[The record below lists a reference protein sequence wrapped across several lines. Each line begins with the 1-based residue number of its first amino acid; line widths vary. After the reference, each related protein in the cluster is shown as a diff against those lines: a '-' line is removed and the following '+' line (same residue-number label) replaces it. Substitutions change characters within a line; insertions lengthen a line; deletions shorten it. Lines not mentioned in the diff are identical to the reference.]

1 MKAIVNHRQD
11 SIERDCR
18 RSRLGYAIK
27 IALQCVLVLACTA
40 LISVGTRAQ
49 LAPNQTQG
57 FGNNRLVTFTYL
69 QNFDCVDQ
77 PTLDLDFNKTPAES
91 DPNEMQTPICQPITE
106 PTQDP
111 AGGNIKH
118 TAHLYV
124 FIPMFSVD
132 NDTNPNDAMPC
143 PGTPRPGELCGPA
156 LGKALIAAFHFL
168 PEAWK
173 AKVNPAITTQCP
185 DPNNPVPGTCT
196 MHASSVDLS
205 TTLFAL
211 GQAGLISP
219 PPPAPTQPVFV
230 PTPNHSHV
238 IDNSRVNSGAI
249 WWEVRPVLILH
260 QSDWP
265 AADGSSGITSSMAMD
280 DAEAAGRAIEVGSNF
295 FLFFSSQMSSTM
307 ASMNHQH
314 PASSVAGTTSHEQS
328 AASGKARATEARVAT
343 R

>member
-1 MKAIVNHRQD
+1 MTQFR
-11 SIERDCR
+11 
-18 RSRLGYAIK
+18 
-27 IALQCVLVLACTA
+27 LACLTLVTCTCLA
-40 LISVGTRAQ
+40 FSARAQ
-49 LAPNQTQG
+49 QLAANQTNG

-77 PTLDLDFNKTPAES
+77 PLLDLDFNGVLAQS

-124 FIPMFSVD
+124 LVPMFSVD
-132 NDTNPNDAMPC
+132 NDQNPDDAMPC
-143 PGTPRPGELCGPA
+143 PNGGRPTELCGHA
-156 LGKALIAAFHFL
+156 LGEALISMFGFL

-205 TTLFAL
+205 KTLLAL
-211 GQAGLISP
+211 KKINGPLTA
-219 PPPAPTQPVFV
+219 PVFV

-238 IDNSRVNSGAI
+238 VDNSRVNTTPI
-249 WWEVRPVLILH
+249 WWEVRPVLVLD
-260 QSDWP
+260 QRDWP
-265 AADGSSGITSSMAMD
+265 AADGSSGITSSKEMD
-280 DAEAAGRAIEVGSNF
+280 DVEAAGRAIEVGSNF
-295 FLFFSSQMSSTM
+295 FLFFQ
-307 ASMNHQH
+307 
-314 PASSVAGTTSHEQS
+314 SHLS
-328 AASGKARATEARVAT
+328 P
-343 R
+343 